1 MKIQIGTAGRLVAP
15 GRAGV
20 HRFAPLLSSLVRYR
34 RAAGPAGLATRAGPP
49 PAGPVRSAPGK
60 NVTVL
65 PTGRA

>member
-15 GRAGV
+15 GRDGVQV

-49 PAGPVRSAPGK
+49 PAGPVRSAPRK
-60 NVTVL
+60 NV
-65 PTGRA
+65 